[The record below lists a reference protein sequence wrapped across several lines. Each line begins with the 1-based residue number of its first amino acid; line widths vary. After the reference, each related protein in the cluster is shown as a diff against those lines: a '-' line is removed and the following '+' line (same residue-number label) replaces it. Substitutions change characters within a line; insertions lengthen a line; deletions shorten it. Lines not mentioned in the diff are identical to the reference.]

1 MSALDTLIPSVQFTG
16 FQAGI
21 ASERGI
27 YLSPGGRVILLCNS
41 TARTG
46 DDPNITARIYGGTA
60 GTLASAMSLCRA
72 NMGDVILVL
81 PGHSENVGTTAM
93 ANLVAGTRI
102 IGVSTSGVS
111 QDSAPTFTWNAT
123 GSTWAINQKNVEI
136 NGLRLLMDGANG
148 VTAPINVT
156 AAGCQIKNT
165 YQRWS
170 SGASN
175 LATTAVTVGSGAT
188 DFVFYGNQV
197 DGVAAGVCTDGIKL
211 LGATTPDR
219 FVCANNVMQAAAT
232 SANGLIN
239 VSVAAKNILIAANQ
253 ITNLAATSVA
263 GISFANVAASGQ
275 CSDNYITVFSTGAFS
290 AGVTAITVGGTN
302 NLVGF
307 FQNFGVNDV
316 NKSGLLVPAVDT

>member
-1 MSALDTLIPSVQFTG
+1 MSALDTLIPGIQFTG

-27 YLSPGGRVILLCNS
+27 YVSGGARIILLCNS

-46 DDPNITARIYGGTA
+46 DDPNVTARIYGGTQ

-81 PGHSENVGTTAM
+81 PGHAENVGATAL

-102 IGVSTSGVS
+102 IGVSTSGPN

-123 GSTWAINQKNVEI
+123 TSTWAISVKNVEI
-136 NGLRLLMDGANG
+136 SGLRLLMDGANG
-148 VTAPINVT
+148 VVAPINIT
-156 AAGCQIKNT
+156 AAGCQLKNN
-165 YQRWS
+165 YMRWS
-170 SGASN
+170 SGAST
-175 LATTAVTVGSGAT
+175 LATTAITVGSGAT
-188 DFVFYGNQV
+188 DCVIYGNQV

-239 VSVAAKNILIAANQ
+239 VSVAATRILIAANQ

-263 GISFANVAASGQ
+263 AISFANVAASGQ
-275 CSDNYITVFSTGAFS
+275 VSDNYLTVFSTGAVS
-290 AGVTAITVGGTN
+290 AGVTGITVGGTN
-302 NLVGF
+302 NLCGF
-307 FQNFGVNDV
+307 FQNFVVNDV
-316 NKSGLLVPAVDT
+316 NKSGFLAPVADS

>member
-46 DDPNITARIYGGTA
+46 DDPNITGRIYGGTA

-81 PGHSENVGTTAM
+81 PGHAENVGTTAM

-102 IGVSTSGVS
+102 VGVSTSGPS

-136 NGLRLLMDGANG
+136 SGLRLLMDQANG
-148 VTAPINVT
+148 VTAPINIT
-156 AAGCQIKNT
+156 AAGCQLKNN
-165 YQRWS
+165 YMRWS
-170 SGASN
+170 VDATH
-175 LATTAVTVGSGAT
+175 LATTAITVGSGAT
-188 DFVFYGNQV
+188 DCVIYGNQV
-197 DGVAAGVCTDGIKL
+197 DGAAAGVCTDGIKL

-219 FVCANNVMQAAAT
+219 FVLANNVMQAAAT
-232 SANGLIN
+232 TTNGLIN

-253 ITNLAATSVA
+253 ITNLTASSVA
-263 GISFANVAASGQ
+263 GIVFSNVAASGQ
-275 CSDNYITVFSTGAFS
+275 VSDNYITVFNATTITQGTTG
-290 AGVTAITVGGTN
+290 ITVGGAS
-302 NLVGF
+302 NLCGF
-307 FQNFGVNDV
+307 FQNFTVNSV
-316 NKSGLLVPAVDT
+316 NASGILTPAADT